1 MCSSFMRNSILSD
14 NENESRLVVNP
25 QMSLFPA
32 EAEDDIE
39 EEDLEPIST
48 SSDRPLKSR
57 RTIPQEIP
65 NRFV

>member
-1 MCSSFMRNSILSD
+1 MRNSILSD